1 MRGVPG
7 RLSLLFDLGLWLT
20 VCVPPVAAAVSL
32 QGRDVMTAAVGV
44 PLLGAAVALS
54 RRWPLAALA
63 VPVALSLAL
72 DARMSSPLYWTALV
86 LFGYL
91 AGQRMASARPALWF
105 FGAVAAAG
113 LPLCALVLRD
123 LWAWPMQ
130 LLTLLLAV
138 GLPWLLGRYRRQY
151 AELVGTG
158 WRLADRLEREQQ
170 AVADRAR
177 IRERARI
184 AGDMHDS
191 LGHDLTLIAVRAG
204 ALELDPRLDA
214 RQQAAV
220 GELREAAG
228 AATERLREIIGVLR
242 ADDEQPSRVPPA
254 ESVEALVERVR
265 NSGVTVTL
273 ERLGD
278 TGDLPPMVGLA
289 VQRVVQEALTN
300 AAKHAP
306 GAAVHVRLVRDGA
319 MLGLSVVN
327 DPATVAPLP
336 GVASGGS
343 GLVGLDER
351 VRLAGGT
358 LRAGETP
365 DGGFEVVAELPVTRT
380 ASTPEKSF
388 KGVTELPVTRTGS
401 TSEEGFGVVAELP
414 VTGDTTP
421 RAATRP
427 TVSAGELARARRQ
440 VRRRLVQTIVVPLAV
455 LAGIFLLMIPIS
467 FVSSS
472 LSVLDRDRYEQ
483 LRVGDARGEV
493 WSRLPAFT
501 RDGPPDGAPPTPRG
515 EECVYYSTRT
525 GSSDAYRLCF
535 AHDRL
540 ASKAIV
546 RGSR

>member
-7 RLSLLFDLGLWLT
+7 RLSRLFDLGLWLT
-20 VCVPPVAAAVSL
+20 VCVPPVTAAVSL

-72 DARMSSPLYWTALV
+72 DTRMSTPLYWTALV
-86 LFGYL
+86 LLGYL

-105 FGAVAAAG
+105 FGAVATAG

-130 LLTLLLAV
+130 LLTLLLTV

-204 ALELDPRLDA
+204 ALELDPGLDA

-242 ADDEQPSRVPPA
+242 TDDERPPRVPSA
-254 ESVEALVERVR
+254 ENAEALVERVR
-265 NSGVTVTL
+265 DSGVTVTS
-273 ERLGD
+273 ERLDD
-278 TGDLPPMVGLA
+278 TDDLPPMVGLA
-289 VQRVVQEALTN
+289 VHRVLQEALTN

-306 GAAVHVRLVRDGA
+306 GTAVHVRLVRDGA
-319 MLGLSVVN
+319 ILGLSVVN

-358 LRAGETP
+358 LRTGSTP
-365 DGGFEVVAELPVTRT
+365 EGGFEVVAELPI
-380 ASTPEKSF
+380 
-388 KGVTELPVTRTGS
+388 TG
-401 TSEEGFGVVAELP
+401 G
-414 VTGDTTP
+414 TTP
-421 RAATRP
+421 RAATRSSPP

-440 VRRRLVQTIVVPLAV
+440 VRRRLVQAIVVPLAV

-472 LSVLDRDRYEQ
+472 FSVLDRDRYEQ
-483 LRVGDARGEV
+483 LEVGDARGDV
-493 WSRLPAFT
+493 RSRLPAFT
-501 RDGPPDGAPPTPRG
+501 KDGPPDNAPPPPGG
-515 EECVYYSTRT
+515 EDCVYYSTRT
-525 GSSDAYRLCF
+525 ASTDAYRLCF
-535 AHDRL
+535 ADDRL
-540 ASKAIV
+540 VSKAIV
-546 RGSR
+546 GGSR

>member
-1 MRGVPG
+1 MDIGDPEPMRSVPG
-7 RLSLLFDLGLWLT
+7 RLSRLLDLGLWLV
-20 VCVPPVAAAVSL
+20 VCIPPVTAAFSLHEREAV
-32 QGRDVMTAAVGV
+32 TAAVGI

-54 RRWPLAALA
+54 RRRPLAALA
-63 VPVALSLAL
+63 VPVALSLTL
-72 DARMSSPLYWTALV
+72 DVQMFTPLYWTALV

-91 AGQRMASARPALWF
+91 AGQRMATARPALWF
-105 FGAVAAAG
+105 FAAVAVVG

-123 LWAWPMQ
+123 LWGWPTQ
-130 LLTLLLAV
+130 LLTLLLTVA
-138 GLPWLLGRYRRQY
+138 LPWLLGRYRRQY

-204 ALELDPRLDA
+204 ALELDPTLDA

-242 ADDEQPSRVPPA
+242 ADDEQPPRVPLA
-254 ESVEALVERVR
+254 ENAEALVERVR
-265 NSGVTVTL
+265 NSGVTITL

-278 TGDLPPMVGLA
+278 TDDLPPMVGLA
-289 VQRVVQEALTN
+289 VHRLLQEALTN

-306 GAAVHVRLVRDGA
+306 GTAVHIRLVRDGA
-319 MLGLSVVN
+319 ILGLSVVN
-327 DPATVAPLP
+327 DPATVAPLA

-358 LRAGETP
+358 LRTGSTSE
-365 DGGFEVVAELPVTRT
+365 GGFEVVAELPVTDG
-380 ASTPEKSF
+380 A
-388 KGVTELPVTRTGS
+388 
-401 TSEEGFGVVAELP
+401 
-414 VTGDTTP
+414 TP
-421 RAATRP
+421 RAATITLP
-427 TVSAGELARARRQ
+427 TASVRELAHARRQ

-455 LAGIFLLMIPIS
+455 LAGILLLMIPIS

-472 LSVLDRDRYEQ
+472 LSVLERDRYEQ
-483 LRVGDARGEV
+483 LTVGDARGDV
-493 WSRLPAFT
+493 QPRLPAFT
-501 RDGPPDGAPPTPRG
+501 KDGPPDDAPPMPTG
-515 EECVYYSTRT
+515 EDCVYYNTRT
-525 GSSDAYRLCF
+525 ASAAAYRLCF

-546 RGSR
+546 GGS

>member
-7 RLSLLFDLGLWLT
+7 RLSRLLDLGLWLV
-20 VCVPPVAAAVSL
+20 VCVPPVTAVVSL
-32 QGRDVMTAAVGV
+32 HGREVVTAAVGV
-44 PLLGAAVALS
+44 PLLGAATALS
-54 RRWPLAALA
+54 RRRPLAALA
-63 VPVALSLAL
+63 VPVALSLTL
-72 DARMSSPLYWTALV
+72 DVQMFTPLYWTALV

-91 AGQRMASARPALWF
+91 AGQRMATARPALWF
-105 FGAVAAAG
+105 FAAVAVVG
-113 LPLCALVLRD
+113 LPLCALVLHD
-123 LWAWPMQ
+123 LWGWPTQ
-130 LLTLLLAV
+130 LLTLLLTVA
-138 GLPWLLGRYRRQY
+138 LPWLLGRYRRQY

-177 IRERARI
+177 IRERTRI

-204 ALELDPRLDA
+204 ALELDPTLDA

-242 ADDEQPSRVPPA
+242 ADDEQPPRVPLA
-254 ESVEALVERVR
+254 ENAEALVERVR
-265 NSGVTVTL
+265 NSGVTITL

-278 TGDLPPMVGLA
+278 TDDLPPMVGLA
-289 VQRVVQEALTN
+289 VHRVLQEALTN

-306 GAAVHVRLVRDGA
+306 GTAVHVRLVRHGA
-319 MLGLSVVN
+319 ILGLSVVN

-358 LRAGETP
+358 LRTGSTP
-365 DGGFEVVAELPVTRT
+365 EGGFEVVAELPVTDG
-380 ASTPEKSF
+380 A
-388 KGVTELPVTRTGS
+388 
-401 TSEEGFGVVAELP
+401 
-414 VTGDTTP
+414 TP
-421 RAATRP
+421 RAATATRP
-427 TVSAGELARARRQ
+427 TASARELAHARRQ

-455 LAGIFLLMIPIS
+455 LGGILLLMIPIS
-467 FVSSS
+467 FFSSS
-472 LSVLDRDRYEQ
+472 FSVLERDRYER
-483 LRVGDARGEV
+483 LTVGDARGDV
-493 WSRLPAFT
+493 QPRLPTFT
-501 RDGPPDGAPPTPRG
+501 KDGPPDDAPPTPKG
-515 EECVYYSTRT
+515 EDCVYYNTRT
-525 GSSDAYRLCF
+525 APAAAYRLCF
-535 AHDRL
+535 AHERL

-546 RGSR
+546 GGSR

>member
-1 MRGVPG
+1 MRSVPG
-7 RLSLLFDLGLWLT
+7 RLSRLFDLGLWLV
-20 VCVPPVAAAVSL
+20 VCVPPVTAAVSPD
-32 QGRDVMTAAVGV
+32 GRDVLTAAVGV

-63 VPVALSLAL
+63 VPVALSLTL
-72 DARMSSPLYWTALV
+72 DVQMSAPLYWTALV

-91 AGQRMASARPALWF
+91 AGQRMTTARPALWF
-105 FGAVAAAG
+105 FGAVAVVG

-123 LWAWPMQ
+123 LWGWPMQ
-130 LLTLLLAV
+130 LLTLLLTV

-214 RQQAAV
+214 RQQAAI

-242 ADDEQPSRVPPA
+242 TDDEQPPRVPAA
-254 ESVEALVERVR
+254 ENAEALVERVR

-278 TGDLPPMVGLA
+278 TDDLPPMAGLA
-289 VQRVVQEALTN
+289 VHRVLQEALTN

-306 GAAVHVRLVRDGA
+306 GTAVHVRLVRGGA
-319 MLGLSVVN
+319 LLGLSVVN

-358 LRAGETP
+358 LHTGSTP
-365 DGGFEVVAELPVTRT
+365 EGGFEVVAELPVAGGATPRT
-380 ASTPEKSF
+380 AT
-388 KGVTELPVTRTGS
+388 
-401 TSEEGFGVVAELP
+401 
-414 VTGDTTP
+414 
-421 RAATRP
+421 AT
-427 TVSAGELARARRQ
+427 SAGELARARRQ

-455 LAGIFLLMIPIS
+455 LAGILLLMIPIS

-483 LRVGDARGEV
+483 LEVGDARSDV
-493 WSRLPAFT
+493 RPRLPVFT
-501 RDGPPDGAPPTPRG
+501 KDGPPDDAPPTPRG
-515 EECVYYSTRT
+515 EDCVYYNTRT
-525 GSSDAYRLCF
+525 ASADAYRLCF

-540 ASKAIV
+540 VSKAIV
-546 RGSR
+546 GGSR